1 METVF
6 RKQYEVA
13 AIHVDRFGRLKP
25 SVLLHFAQEAA
36 GGHCMELALDWDT
49 LAQKGMFWAVIRH
62 RVCINR
68 VPVLGEKLTVETW
81 PMPTTRSAFP
91 RATVAYDEKG
101 EPVFHSISL
110 WVLMDSSSRKMIL
123 PGKSG
128 VDLTGCLRGNEL
140 AVPSSILPCLLEN
153 TSVRTVGYTELDRN
167 GHMNNSRYMDWIDD
181 LLPSQFHAE
190 HTIRE
195 FTLCYLSEARE
206 GQTIGLN
213 WQLLEDGV
221 LQVDGRR
228 KKTDVPEE
236 EERVFAARVQF

>member
-6 RKQYEVA
+6 QKTYNIA
-13 AIHVDRFGRLKP
+13 AIHVDRFGRVKP

-36 GGHCMELALDWDT
+36 GGHCKELALDWDT

-68 VPVLGEKLTVETW
+68 LPMLGEKLTVETW

-101 EPVFHSISL
+101 EPVFHSVSL
-110 WVLMDSSSRKMIL
+110 WVLMDNSSRKMIL

-128 VDLTGCLRGNEL
+128 IDLTGNLRGNEL
-140 AVPSSILPCLLEN
+140 ALPSSILPCLLEN
-153 TSVRTVGYTELDRN
+153 ARTRVVGYTELDRN
-167 GHMNNSRYMDWIDD
+167 GHMNNSRYLDWIDD
-181 LLPSQFHAE
+181 LLPSEFHSE
-190 HTIRE
+190 HTVRE
-195 FTLCYLSEARE
+195 FTICYLSEARE
-206 GQTIGLN
+206 GQEILLN
-213 WQLLEDGV
+213 WQFLEDGV

-228 KKTDVPEE
+228 ERTDVPGEQ
-236 EERVFAARVQF
+236 ERVFSARVQF